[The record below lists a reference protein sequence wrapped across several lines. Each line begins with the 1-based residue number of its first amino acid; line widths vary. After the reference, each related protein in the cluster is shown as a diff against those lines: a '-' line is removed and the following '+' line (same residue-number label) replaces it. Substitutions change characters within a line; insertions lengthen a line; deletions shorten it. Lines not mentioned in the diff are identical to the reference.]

1 MATNFLKENIRELD
15 NKLQE
20 QQTTHISV
28 NIKRGTSLLYEPE
41 NDEDDDNLSWT
52 SAPTWNNIILFDVLQ
67 KNTIDNMIFVSVI

>member
-1 MATNFLKENIRELD
+1 VATNFLKENIQELD

-28 NIKRGTSLLYEPE
+28 NIKRGTSSLYEPE

-52 SAPTWNNIILFDVLQ
+52 SAPT
-67 KNTIDNMIFVSVI
+67 